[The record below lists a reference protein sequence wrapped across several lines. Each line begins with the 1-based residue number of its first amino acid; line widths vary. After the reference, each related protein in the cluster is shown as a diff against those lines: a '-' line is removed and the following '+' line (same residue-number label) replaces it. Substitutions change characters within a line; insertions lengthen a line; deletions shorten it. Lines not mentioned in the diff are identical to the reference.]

1 VNKKD
6 DMQNA
11 KQSIMDQKTILG
23 EVREGRRL
31 TDEEAVILLE
41 SNKSDL
47 LAIGAAA
54 DKIRARRYPD
64 ETITFIIDR
73 NINYSNVCT
82 SKCKFCAFYRDKE
95 DADAYL
101 LSKEEVFKKIEETL
115 ELEGTQI
122 MMQGGLHPD
131 LKIDYFEDLFSSIKA
146 KYDIVIHS
154 LGAPEVA
161 YIAEISGIEVDEALS
176 RLHKA
181 GLDSLPGAG
190 AEILVDHYRKN
201 VSPNKV
207 SADRWLHVMERAHVQ
222 GIESTAT
229 MMMGGP
235 ESIADRVEHMS
246 KIRSLQDK
254 TGGFRAFIAWIYQP
268 GYTELGGEKLSSRE
282 YLKTL
287 AVSRLFF
294 DNVPHIQ
301 GSWVTMGKDIG
312 QLSLSFGADD
322 LGSIMIE
329 ENVVRAT
336 GVNYAM
342 SKEEM
347 VRLIQTTG
355 KRAARRNTIYEV
367 IERF

>member
-1 VNKKD
+1 MKTVN
-6 DMQNA
+6 
-11 KQSIMDQKTILG
+11 TILN
-23 EVREGRRL
+23 EVLEGRRL
-31 TDEEAVILLE
+31 TDSEALFLLE
-41 SNKSDL
+41 SDNADL

-54 DKIRARRYPD
+54 DEIRGRRFPD
-64 ETITFIIDR
+64 NTITFIIDR
-73 NINYSNVCT
+73 NINYSNICT
-82 SKCKFCAFYRDKE
+82 SKCRFCAFYRDKDDPE
-95 DADAYL
+95 AYL
-101 LSKEEVFKKIEETL
+101 LSKDEIFKKIEETL

-122 MMQGGLHPD
+122 MIQGGLHPD
-131 LKIDYFEDLFSSIKA
+131 LKIDYFEDIFSSIKA

-161 YIAEISGIEVDEALS
+161 YIADISGIDVDEALA
-176 RLHKA
+176 RLAGA

-207 SADRWLHVMERAHVQ
+207 SADRWLYVMERAHLQ

-235 ESIADRVEHMS
+235 ESVSDRVEHMK
-246 KIRSLQDK
+246 KIRDLQDK
-254 TGGFRAFIAWIYQP
+254 TGGFRAFIAWTYQP
-268 GYTELGGEKLSSRE
+268 GHTELGGEKISSRE

-287 AVSRLFF
+287 AVARLFF
-294 DNVPHIQ
+294 DNVKHIQ
-301 GSWVTMGKDIG
+301 GSWVTQGKDIG

-347 VRLIQTTG
+347 VRLIQSAG
-355 KRAARRNTIYEV
+355 KQAARRNTVYEV
-367 IERF
+367 IERL

>member
-1 VNKKD
+1 
-6 DMQNA
+6 
-11 KQSIMDQKTILG
+11 MDQRSILTG
-23 EVREGRRL
+23 VFEGRRL
-31 TDEEAVILLE
+31 TEKEAAFLLREGDILTLGFTA
-41 SNKSDL
+41 N
-47 LAIGAAA
+47 AIRE
-54 DKIRARRYPD
+54 KIFEDPD
-64 ETITFIIDR
+64 TITFIIDR
-73 NINYSNVCT
+73 NINYTNICT
-82 SKCKFCAFYRDKE
+82 SKCRFCAFYRDKNDPE
-95 DADAYL
+95 AYL
-101 LSKEEVFKKIEETL
+101 LTREEIFKKIEETL

-131 LKIDYFEDLFSSIKA
+131 LKIDYYENLFRSIKEH
-146 KYDIVIHS
+146 YPITVHS

-161 YIAEISGIEVDEALS
+161 YIADISGISVGEALS
-176 RLHKA
+176 RLKGA

-207 SADRWLHVMERAHVQ
+207 SAKRWLEVMEQAHNL

-229 MMMGGP
+229 MMMGGS
-235 ESIADRVEHMS
+235 ETVADRVEHMG
-246 KIRSLQDK
+246 KIRKLQDR
-254 TGGFRAFIAWIYQP
+254 TGGFRAFIAWTYQP
-268 GYTELGGEKLSSRE
+268 GYTELGGKAISSRE

-287 AVSRLFF
+287 AVARIFF
-294 DNVPHIQ
+294 DNIKHIQ
-301 GSWVTMGKDIG
+301 GSWVTQGKEIG

-336 GVNYAM
+336 GVVYAM

-347 VRLIQTTG
+347 VRLIKSTG
-355 KRAARRNTIYEV
+355 KRAARRNTVYEV